1 MLAQTPT
8 MDTELA
14 ALTEKLASQ
23 VKDHGK
29 KKVAVLDFTDLQ
41 GGTTEP
47 GKYVAEHDGEF
58 RHG

>member
-41 GGTTEP
+41 GGTTRVW
-47 GKYVAEHDGEF
+47 KICAEHDGEF